1 MSDSW
6 TLRDDRRDNRKTFDT
21 RADAEDARDDLLALG
36 ATADDL
42 EITAPEDDDAQPD
55 GGEAV
60 EPEVVE
66 SDTELPE
73 HSVAD
78 DPIDWMP
85 SHFIDSIQGVP
96 VINRKGYAVIAQD
109 CGISVTAEPVT
120 RPPETD
126 FEYAEF
132 RAVATTQDGVEYSG
146 YGSAHVDRD
155 DDSTL
160 LAELAETRAMKRAT
174 AWASGVGMTAIE
186 EMGGAD
192 E

>member
-1 MSDSW
+1 
-6 TLRDDRRDNRKTFDT
+6 
-21 RADAEDARDDLLALG
+21 
-36 ATADDL
+36 
-42 EITAPEDDDAQPD
+42 
-55 GGEAV
+55 
-60 EPEVVE
+60 
-66 SDTELPE
+66 
-73 HSVAD
+73 
-78 DPIDWMP
+78 MP

-132 RAVATTQDGVEYSG
+132 RATATTQDGVEYSG

-155 DDSTL
+155 DDPTL

>member
-1 MSDSW
+1 MSDW
-6 TLRDDRRDNRKTFDT
+6 ILRDDRRDNRKTFDT

-36 ATADDL
+36 ATGDDL
-42 EITAPEDDDAQPD
+42 EIIPPEDDDAHPD

-60 EPEVVE
+60 EPEIVDA
-66 SDTELPE
+66 DTELPE
-73 HSVAD
+73 HSVTD

-146 YGSAHVDRD
+146 YGSAHVERD
-155 DDSTL
+155 DDPTL
-160 LAELAETRAMKRAT
+160 LAELAETRAMKRAA

-186 EMGGAD
+186 EMAGVD

>member
-1 MSDSW
+1 MSNSW
-6 TLRDDRRDNRKTFDT
+6 ILRDTETGNETELDSRTEAQERRD
-21 RADAEDARDDLLALG
+21 RAPQDNSQ
-36 ATADDL
+36 L
-42 EITAPEDDDAQPD
+42 EIIPPDGQDSHPD
-55 GGEAV
+55 GGETV
-60 EPEVVE
+60 KPEVVE
-66 SDTELPE
+66 SGTELPE
-73 HSVAD
+73 HSVTD

-155 DDSTL
+155 DDPTL

-186 EMGGAD
+186 EMGGTND
-192 E
+192 D

>member
-1 MSDSW
+1 MSDW
-6 TLRDDRRDNRKTFDT
+6 ILHDDRRDNRKTFDT
-21 RADAEDARDDLLALG
+21 RADAEDARDDLIALG
-36 ATADDL
+36 ANPEDL
-42 EITAPEDDDAQPD
+42 EIIPPEGDDAQPD

-66 SDTELPE
+66 PDTELPE

-132 RAVATTQDGVEYSG
+132 RATATTQDGVEYSG

-155 DDSTL
+155 DDPTL

-186 EMGGAD
+186 EMAGVN

>member
-1 MSDSW
+1 MSDW
-6 TLRDDRRDNRKTFDT
+6 TLHDDRRDNRKTFGT
-21 RADAEDARDDLLALG
+21 RADAEDARDDLIALG
-36 ATADDL
+36 ANPDDL
-42 EITAPEDDDAQPD
+42 EIIPPEGDDAQPD

-60 EPEVVE
+60 EPEVVDAD
-66 SDTELPE
+66 DTLPE

-132 RAVATTQDGVEYSG
+132 RATATTQDGVEYSG

-155 DDSTL
+155 DDPTL

-186 EMGGAD
+186 EMAGVD